1 MTGPDPL
8 AAATSIARGAGEVL
22 RAHFGQAL
30 TIEHKGEIDLVTEA
44 DRASEGHIVSR
55 LRTAFPD
62 HAILAEEGSGTARAG
77 RPRWLV
83 DPLDGTT
90 NFAHGYPLFAV
101 SIALEVEGRIEVG
114 VVHDP
119 CRDETFAARRGAGAT
134 RNGAAMRVSAIEQLS
149 RALLVT
155 GFPYTIHERPEPTVG
170 LLRRFLMAGQ
180 GLRRDGSAALD
191 LCYVAAGRFD
201 GFWELELKPWDVAAG
216 SLIVE
221 EAGGRVT
228 NLDGSRFAIDAGAIL
243 ATNGRLHDAM
253 LTIASS
259 TAS

>member
-1 MTGPDPL
+1 MAGPDPL
-8 AAATSIARGAGEVL
+8 DTALTIARGAGEVL
-22 RAHFGQAL
+22 RAHFGSAL
-30 TIEHKGEIDLVTEA
+30 TIEHKGAIDLVTEA
-44 DRASEGHIVSR
+44 DRASEAHIVER
-55 LRTAFPD
+55 LREAFPE

-77 RPRWLV
+77 CPRWLV

-119 CRDETFAARRGAGAT
+119 SRGETFAARRGGGAT
-134 RNGAAMRVSAIEQLS
+134 LDGRPLRVSSTDTLA

-155 GFPYTIHERPEPTVG
+155 GFPYSIHERPEPTVG
-170 LLRRFLMAGQ
+170 LLRRFLLASQ

-216 SLIVE
+216 SLIVS

-228 NLDGSRFAIDAGAIL
+228 NLDGSDFRIDAGAIL
-243 ATNGRLHDAM
+243 ATNDRLHEAM
-253 LTIASS
+253 LAIASS
-259 TAS
+259 AA